1 MTIEVRFPDGSH
13 RDGPSEL
20 RIPHPDS
27 GSEEHA
33 FRHVPLNCD
42 SCWRFVFDGVHWNAL
57 PRIGSLAMFRGPST
71 EWWRGIITMSDERA
85 MDHERCL
92 PVAVN
97 A

>member
-1 MTIEVRFPDGSH
+1 
-13 RDGPSEL
+13 
-20 RIPHPDS
+20 
-27 GSEEHA
+27 
-33 FRHVPLNCD
+33 
-42 SCWRFVFDGVHWNAL
+42 
-57 PRIGSLAMFRGPST
+57 MFRGPST